1 MAVISHMLIYFCSLH
16 LSLFIDY
23 GLSKPLVSKLSIK
36 KKKDLLNDLFLYCYE
51 AVFIACA
58 VLVVMSRG
66 SVLAGKKV
74 QNLFPA
80 STNENHFPNHK
91 ER

>member
-1 MAVISHMLIYFCSLH
+1 M
-16 LSLFIDY
+16 
-23 GLSKPLVSKLSIK
+23 
-36 KKKDLLNDLFLYCYE
+36 FLYCYE

-58 VLVVMSRG
+58 VLVMSQSG
-66 SVLAGKKV
+66 FCFSWKKIL
-74 QNLFPA
+74 NLFPA